1 MLSMLLIY
9 KSIIDIKMSSSGCYI
24 LKYQINII
32 IIHNIKVEVSL
43 ILYKYNLSYYQN
55 QDNFD
60 YELGA

>member
-9 KSIIDIKMSSSGCYI
+9 KSIVDIKMSSSGCYI

>member
-1 MLSMLLIY
+1 MLSILLIY

>member
-1 MLSMLLIY
+1 MLSILLIY
-9 KSIIDIKMSSSGCYI
+9 KSIVDIKMSSSGCYI